1 MFTKLFVNK
10 ILINT
15 CVVKRKLSHIHTD
28 TKKLNPEIKTSTNSN
43 PNTNANTN
51 SNPDIKYSM
60 ILTEL
65 DEIKEDLG
73 LIKLFGGLAWFIGCI
88 VLYNSGNKN
97 YYHKYKPN

>member
-1 MFTKLFVNK
+1 MFTKLFANK

-15 CVVKRKLSHIHTD
+15 RVIKRKLSHIHTD
-28 TKKLNPEIKTSTNSN
+28 TKKLDPEKKTSVNSNSN
-43 PNTNANTN
+43 PNT
-51 SNPDIKYSM
+51 NPDIKYSM

-65 DEIKEDLG
+65 EEIKEDLG

-88 VLYNSGNKN
+88 ALYNSGNKN

>member
-1 MFTKLFVNK
+1 MFTKLFLNK

-15 CVVKRKLSHIHTD
+15 HVIKRKLSHIHTD

-43 PNTNANTN
+43 SNANTSTN
-51 SNPDIKYSM
+51 SDVKYSM
-60 ILTEL
+60 NLTEL
-65 DEIKEDLG
+65 EEIKEDLG

-88 VLYNSGNKN
+88 ALYNSGNKN

>member
-10 ILINT
+10 ILINSR
-15 CVVKRKLSHIHTD
+15 VVKRKLSHIHTD
-28 TKKLNPEIKTSTNSN
+28 TKKLNPEIKTTSVN
-43 PNTNANTN
+43 PNT
-51 SNPDIKYSM
+51 NPDIKYSM

-65 DEIKEDLG
+65 EEIKEDLG